1 MPPTKRT
8 WQDVDELGRDLAEHH
23 PDVDPLEQDLASLRS
38 LVVALPTFGDA
49 PDAADEETLEAIQAS
64 WYDAMED

>member
-8 WQDVDELGRDLAEHH
+8 WQDVEELGRDLAELH
-23 PDVDPLEQDLASLRS
+23 PDVDPLEQDLSSLRS
-38 LVVALPTFGDA
+38 LIVALPMFGDV

-64 WYDAMED
+64 WYDALED